1 MGRLILFLNSTMID
15 KSFFFSSQVTTASFY
30 LTYFLRIVRYSQL
43 RVIKSNSAIA
53 TSLYNL
59 ILKKARIAHKC
70 EKTKSEL

>member
-15 KSFFFSSQVTTASFY
+15 KSFFSSQVTTASFY

-43 RVIKSNSAIA
+43 VIKSNSAIA